1 MAHRECLRMN
11 TTSTQR
17 RPLNLQVL
25 ESFVTRKRLNAPR
38 HIDEGETVTLS
49 HSDFVPVI
57 QAEVGSEEAVSVY
70 RFRVLVPINQVIR
83 ETTGKIQRLT
93 ITSNE
98 DLDLVRN
105 TIIRHFRGI
114 TTTVNAAPAVR
125 GVGSRDPTGPWKLW
139 KRTNT
144 LHLRSTRLPSK
155 NQMTT
160 SVLCAKSYRRRW
172 GGRDPHRAGGNQ
184 AHLSVHQR
192 H

>member
-1 MAHRECLRMN
+1 MN
-11 TTSTQR
+11 TTSSQR

-25 ESFVTRKRLNAPR
+25 ESFVTRKKLNAPR
-38 HIDEGETVTLS
+38 HIGEGESVTLS

-57 QAEVGSEEAVSVY
+57 QAEVGSEVAVSVY

-98 DLDLVRN
+98 HLDVIRN
-105 TIIRHFRGI
+105 TIIRHFSGI

-125 GVGSRDPTGPWKLW
+125 GVGSRDPQKPLE
-139 KRTNT
+139 T
-144 LHLRSTRLPSK
+144 LEENEHTTFEVYAAPIQESDDYFRALRKELQEAR
-155 NQMTT
+155 
-160 SVLCAKSYRRRW
+160 
-172 GGRDPHRAGGNQ
+172 GGRNPHRARGDQ
-184 AHLSVHQR
+184 AYLSVHQR